1 MQNKVIVQLTGG
13 LGNQLFQYATARSL
27 ALKQNMS
34 LKLDINFFKTYEWH
48 DYSLNPFNIKKD
60 YLSEEE
66 IHKSL
71 YEKPLWVRLL
81 NRLGI
86 IKGTEGKI
94 YNERSLEYD
103 SNIFGLNTTTYLKGY
118 WQSEKY
124 FKDIEDVIRED
135 FRIIPEPSAANEEI
149 LQRIKSVNAVSLH
162 VRRGNFVTE
171 PHLLAFH
178 GTCSLDYYKAAVN
191 YIKERVAEPEFFLFS
206 NDINWCRDT
215 LDLGIKIH
223 YVDINDDK
231 TDYEDLRLM
240 MHCNHNILANSTFSW
255 WGAWLNENP
264 DKMVIA
270 PQRWFADEAMQAQT
284 GDLIPETWIRL

>member
-1 MQNKVIVQLTGG
+1 MKEKIIVQLTGG

-135 FRIIPEPSAANEEI
+135 FRIIPKPSAANEEI

-255 WGAWLNENP
+255 WSAWLNENP

-284 GDLIPETWIRL
+284 VDLIPETWIRL